1 MCLSYWLGL
10 VALVT
15 GIGCLQVSQRTAIV
29 LSGYAVGER
38 MQRVHAQE
46 TDVSWLNANVVGLA
60 SPARLAQAAQER
72 HLKLVAWSTVPRS
85 APPAAVAWANTTP
98 ADGPLQLAAGAD
110 ETLD

>member
-1 MCLSYWLGL
+1 MRLSHWLGL
-10 VALVT
+10 VAFVT

-29 LSGYAVGER
+29 LSGYAVGQR
-38 MQRVHAQE
+38 MSRVHAQE

-60 SPARLAQAAQER
+60 SPAHLAQVAQEK

-85 APPAAVAWANTTP
+85 PSPEAMAPSGVLHV
-98 ADGPLQLAAGAD
+98 DEPLRLAAGD

>member
-1 MCLSYWLGL
+1 MRLSYWLGL

-60 SPARLAQAAQER
+60 SPARLAHAAQER

-85 APPAAVAWANTTP
+85 APPAVVAQANTTP
-98 ADGPLQLAAGAD
+98 AESPLQLAAGAD

>member
-1 MCLSYWLGL
+1 MRLSYWLGL

-29 LSGYAVGER
+29 LSGYAVGDR

-46 TDVSWLNANVVGLA
+46 TDVSWLNANVIGLA
-60 SPARLAQAAQER
+60 SPARLAQVAQEK
-72 HLKLVAWSTVPRS
+72 HLTLVAWSTVPRS
-85 APPAAVAWANTTP
+85 VPPTAVAQASTP
-98 ADGPLQLAAGAD
+98 SAESPLQLAAGDD